1 MPACCGFGHGWMI
14 TAIPTT
20 DAASCL
26 GKWRQMFDSR
36 LSLLP
41 LTGQGTSD
49 HLWGDSLLK
58 ELDLVAA
65 LVVNLLMI
73 TLMLLDLYGIIDF
86 GAFH

>member
-1 MPACCGFGHGWMI
+1 MAVS
-14 TAIPTT
+14 
-20 DAASCL
+20 D
-26 GKWRQMFDSR
+26 R
-36 LSLLP
+36 
-41 LTGQGTSD
+41 TGQSD

>member
-1 MPACCGFGHGWMI
+1 MLEALIAVGGVIVIADRARPI
-14 TAIPTT
+14 T
-20 DAASCL
+20 
-26 GKWRQMFDSR
+26 
-36 LSLLP
+36 
-41 LTGQGTSD
+41 
-49 HLWGDSLLK
+49 LWGNSLLK

>member
-1 MPACCGFGHGWMI
+1 MFP
-14 TAIPTT
+14 
-20 DAASCL
+20 SCL
-26 GKWRQMFDSR
+26 CTRMAVSDR
-36 LSLLP
+36 
-41 LTGQGTSD
+41 TGQSD